1 MDPSASC
8 TDALVLLHHVNES
21 DDRLRLEV
29 DVPVQSEQ
37 EGVLRASL
45 NSFEPLPP
53 ILNFTSFLSSL
64 IGSSMIL

>member
-21 DDRLRLEV
+21 DDRLGLEV

-45 NSFEPLPP
+45 NSFPEPFPP
-53 ILNFTSFLSSL
+53 IPISPPSSRR
-64 IGSSMIL
+64 

>member
-1 MDPSASC
+1 MDPSASRAD
-8 TDALVLLHHVNES
+8 TLVLLHHVNKS

-45 NSFEPLPP
+45 NSFELFPP